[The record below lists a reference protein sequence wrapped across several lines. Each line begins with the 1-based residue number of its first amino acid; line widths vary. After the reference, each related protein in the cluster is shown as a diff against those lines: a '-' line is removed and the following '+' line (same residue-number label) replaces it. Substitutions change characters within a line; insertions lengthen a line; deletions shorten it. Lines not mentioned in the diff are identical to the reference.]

1 MAHVF
6 LCYFC
11 SSKGIAKLIV
21 FIGEYKRFDFWF
33 HSEVKTV
40 REMMQNKIISGMDLS
55 LAQNELSVD
64 LVHCAKVSKI
74 MKCNKY

>member
-1 MAHVF
+1 
-6 LCYFC
+6 
-11 SSKGIAKLIV
+11 
-21 FIGEYKRFDFWF
+21 
-33 HSEVKTV
+33 
-40 REMMQNKIISGMDLS
+40 MQNKIISGMDLS